1 MSNVEQRLKEF
12 RQKKEEGKKRQ
23 EQRQHLWNLITLAG
37 VRNRWGNS
45 NGNKD
50 NDSAAAEGDGGNDDG
65 GEFLDD
71 DEDAALLP
79 QTPIDAAILIVKVS
93 YICNCFPFSIDR
105 ERLTVS
111 RSTFRPM
118 SKCNG
123 IFTN

>member
-37 VRNRWGNS
+37 VRNRWRNS
-45 NGNKD
+45 NSERVNGNKES
-50 NDSAAAEGDGGNDDG
+50 DSVAAEGDGGNDDG
-65 GEFLDD
+65 GEFLND

-93 YICNCFPFSIDR
+93 YICNCFPFSIDIV
-105 ERLTVS
+105 RLTVS
-111 RSTFRPM
+111 RSTFWRSP
-118 SKCNG
+118 SCG
-123 IFTN
+123 

>member
-37 VRNRWGNS
+37 VRNRWTNANNERT

-50 NDSAAAEGDGGNDDG
+50 NDSAAAEGDGGNDEG

-93 YICNCFPFSIDR
+93 HICNCFPFSIDIHSIWFI
-105 ERLTVS
+105 TANA
-111 RSTFRPM
+111 
-118 SKCNG
+118 K
-123 IFTN
+123 